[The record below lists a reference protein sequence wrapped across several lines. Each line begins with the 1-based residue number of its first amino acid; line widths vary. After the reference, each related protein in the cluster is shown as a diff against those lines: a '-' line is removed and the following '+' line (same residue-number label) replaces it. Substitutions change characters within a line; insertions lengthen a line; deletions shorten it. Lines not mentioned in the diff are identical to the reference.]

1 MTFGDMKETVETQ
14 MKKLKLSEHLIKRCG
29 KHSAYFRP
37 GKQFNLF
44 YSK

>member
-14 MKKLKLSEHLIKRCG
+14 MIETFRTFDPRCG
-29 KHSAYFRP
+29 KHSAYFIV